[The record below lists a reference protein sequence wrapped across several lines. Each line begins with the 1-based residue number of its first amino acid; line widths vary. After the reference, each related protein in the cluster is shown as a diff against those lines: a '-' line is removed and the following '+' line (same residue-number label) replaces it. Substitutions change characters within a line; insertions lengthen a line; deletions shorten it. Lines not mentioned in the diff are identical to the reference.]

1 MAARSVS
8 KGGRGPRGRVV
19 FFSVLLGFV
28 LVASAVVWRRSH
40 GIAVARELAQL
51 ERSRLQLVAER
62 TALEGDVRT
71 AASRARLQGV
81 AEQRLGMRVPSDTQ
95 VVILR
100 RPALRRAPARDGG
113 ETTP

>member
-1 MAARSVS
+1 MAARRVTR
-8 KGGRGPRGRVV
+8 GGRRPRGRAVV
-19 FFSVLLGFV
+19 FALLLAFV

-40 GIAVARELAQL
+40 GIAIARELAQL
-51 ERSRLQLVAER
+51 ERTRLQLLAER

-71 AASRARLQGV
+71 AASRGRLQGV

-100 RPALRRAPARDGG
+100 RSASRPAAGRDSSPA
-113 ETTP
+113 TP

>member
-1 MAARSVS
+1 MAARRVS
-8 KGGRGPRGRVV
+8 NGGRRTRGRVV
-19 FFSVLLGFV
+19 FFSLLLGFV

-51 ERSRLQLVAER
+51 ERTRLQLVAER

-71 AASRARLQGV
+71 AASRSRLQGV

-100 RPALRRAPARDGG
+100 RPTLRRASPRVGG